1 MLDPSHRLEPGRLER
16 FALRGAPGL
25 AVLTLAGTGFALLAG
40 LVAGRWEPLYAAD
53 RAVTDDLNQLVAGDT
68 LVLDVLGT
76 LTDFGGG
83 TVLTCVLALATVFLL
98 VRREVRPAA
107 YVVATSLGALILY
120 PVLKLLIGRLRPVVA
135 EPVATATGM
144 SFPSGH
150 SMSSLVSYGVLLLVF
165 APLAPRRARALAVA
179 AVAALV
185 VLVGFTRVA
194 LGVHHLSDV
203 IGGWLLGLVW
213 LWITAAAFRP
223 WRPEPVPGT
232 RAGEGPVSHPEP
244 EMPPR
249 PSDGPLPPDGPASL
263 RAPREGP
270 VPIAQPD
277 KWPGEGSALRSGPDG
292 AREPLPREPLP
303 RESLPRE
310 SLPRES
316 LAREPLPRESLPRES
331 LPRESLP
338 RESLARE
345 PLPRESLAHPWR
357 VAAEA
362 LTAWVLVL
370 GGLFGT
376 GLLLTKA
383 SESTVLAAADHE
395 VVRWVADLRTP
406 VLDAVAAF
414 GGRIGG
420 APWILAGT
428 LAACALAL
436 AVLRRPRPAVFLL
449 VVTVGQLALFLT
461 ASAAVGRSHPAT
473 PVQLPGD
480 LTIVPPTSPPVA
492 PPGDPAADLA
502 IAVHES
508 WPPLASGFPSSQVAG
523 VVALFTAIVV
533 LVRRATTRR
542 RWRLAAVA
550 AAVLVPLLCALS
562 QIYRGTQHP
571 VGVLASALLALPW
584 VAVAWWV
591 LLRDRPHRPL
601 DTARPARPDTP
612 DSRHL

>member
-1 MLDPSHRLEPGRLER
+1 MLDRSHRLEQGRLEH
-16 FALRGAPGL
+16 FTLRGAPGL
-25 AVLTLAGTGFALLAG
+25 AVVTLAGTGFALLTG

-223 WRPEPVPGT
+223 WRPEPVHGAQ
-232 RAGEGPVSHPEP
+232 RGEGPVPYPEP

-249 PSDGPLPPDGPASL
+249 PSEGPLPPDDPASL

-270 VPIAQPD
+270 VPLARPG
-277 KWPGEGSALRSGPDG
+277 KWPGEGSALRPGPDG

-303 RESLPRE
+303 QESPPRE
-310 SLPRES
+310 PLPQES
-316 LAREPLPRESLPRES
+316 PPQESPPQESPPREPLPRE
-331 LPRESLP
+331 
-338 RESLARE
+338 
-345 PLPRESLAHPWR
+345 PLSHPWR

-370 GGLFGT
+370 GALFGT

-383 SESTVLAAADHE
+383 SGSTVLAVADHT
-395 VVRWVADLRTP
+395 VVRWVAGLRTP

-420 APWILAGT
+420 APWILVGT

-436 AVLRRPRPAVFLL
+436 AVLRRPWPAVFLL

-480 LTIVPPTSPPVA
+480 LTIVPPTSPPVV

-542 RWRLAAVA
+542 GWRLAAGV

-584 VAVAWWV
+584 VAAAWWV

-601 DTARPARPDTP
+601 DTARPAQCDTP
-612 DSRHL
+612 DSRRV

>member
-1 MLDPSHRLEPGRLER
+1 MLDRSHRLEPGRLER
-16 FALRGAPGL
+16 FALRDAPGL

-53 RAVTDDLNQLVAGDT
+53 RAVTDDLNHLVAGDT

-83 TVLTCVLALATVFLL
+83 TVLTCVLALATAFLL

-213 LWITAAAFRP
+213 LWVTAAAFRP
-223 WRPEPVPGT
+223 WRPEAVPG
-232 RAGEGPVSHPEP
+232 AQPGAGPVSCPEP
-244 EMPPR
+244 QMPPQR
-249 PSDGPLPPDGPASL
+249 SEGPLS
-263 RAPREGP
+263 
-270 VPIAQPD
+270 
-277 KWPGEGSALRSGPDG
+277 
-292 AREPLPREPLP
+292 
-303 RESLPRE
+303 
-310 SLPRES
+310 
-316 LAREPLPRESLPRES
+316 
-331 LPRESLP
+331 
-338 RESLARE
+338 
-345 PLPRESLAHPWR
+345 HPWR

-370 GGLFGT
+370 GALFGT

-383 SESTVLAAADHE
+383 SGSTALAVADRT
-395 VVRWVADLRTP
+395 VIRWVAGLRTP

-414 GGRIGG
+414 GGRIVGV
-420 APWILAGT
+420 PWILAGT

-473 PVQLPGD
+473 PVKLPGD

-523 VVALFTAIVV
+523 VVALFTAIMV

-542 RWRLAAVA
+542 GWRLAAGA

-584 VAVAWWV
+584 VTVAWWV

-601 DTARPARPDTP
+601 DTARPAPL
-612 DSRHL
+612 DSRRQ